1 MIRITR
7 SIVPNSLTLANL
19 LSGFIAVTYTAKES
33 YNIAAFFVLIAA
45 IFDLLDGITARLI
58 KSASEYGVQLDSL
71 SDAVS
76 FGLVPSFMLYKIYF
90 YQYKDIGI
98 FIAALPLICG
108 VLRLARFNV
117 QTSAFQDKKFF
128 TGMAIPSA
136 AFMILSY
143 LIFYHQ
149 SDFLTTNLK
158 HYSIIGVTI
167 VTSLAMISTVK
178 FHNAPRP
185 SIKYIRENPI
195 PTLIFTLAIIL
206 SIITK
211 GLFIFPFFVFYL
223 VGSIIHHY
231 FILFRKHKKELT

>member
-19 LSGFIAVTYTAKES
+19 LSGFIALTYTAKEM
-33 YNIAAFFVLIAA
+33 YNIAALFVLIAA
-45 IFDLLDGITARLI
+45 IFDMLDGITARLI
-58 KSASEYGVQLDSL
+58 KSASEFGVQLDSL
-71 SDAVS
+71 SDAIS

-90 YQYKDIGI
+90 YQFQDIGI
-98 FIAALPLICG
+98 FLSALPLICG
-108 VLRLARFNV
+108 VLRLARFNI

-149 SDFLTTNLK
+149 SSFLTNETK

-167 VTSLAMISTVK
+167 VASLAMISTIK
-178 FHNAPRP
+178 FYNAPRP
-185 SIKYIRENPI
+185 SIRYIRENPI
-195 PTLIFTLAIIL
+195 PTIIFILAIIM
-206 SIITK
+206 SFVTK
-211 GLFIFPFFVFYL
+211 GLFIFPFFIFYL
-223 VGSIIHHY
+223 VGSIIRHY
-231 FILFRKHKKELT
+231 ILKFRKHKKELT